1 MSVVSLENF
10 LWNPSSALHSW
21 RLGTLKLK
29 YILSWSSA
37 TQFHYLNSGPFLVGI
52 GCSLV
57 LDARN
62 PQGLQVQLCNPIIMD
77 NSLTRIY
84 VCILSFIPKSNQ
96 NNGKYWY
103 LGPKFGEQFL
113 LLIELQLYWLMM
125 QQNQNDPFYKH
136 CHPRF
141 FAPNLKTLSAGSSW
155 ILRRKTVKRDVLY
168 NYLIAEHRQI

>member
-37 TQFHYLNSGPFLVGI
+37 TQFHYLNLGPFLVGFYYFSKI
-52 GCSLV
+52 ECSLV

-62 PQGLQVQLCNPIIMD
+62 PQGLQVQLRNPIIMD

-84 VCILSFIPKSNQ
+84 VCIFYLIPKSNQ
-96 NNGKYWY
+96 NNGKYRY
-103 LGPKFGEQFL
+103 LGPKFVERFS
-113 LLIELQLYWLMM
+113 LLIELQLYWWC
-125 QQNQNDPFYKH
+125 N
-136 CHPRF
+136 
-141 FAPNLKTLSAGSSW
+141 KTRMIHFTNIVTQDFLP
-155 ILRRKTVKRDVLY
+155 
-168 NYLIAEHRQI
+168 LI